1 MIDYD
6 TLPNPGPAEADRMP
20 RLDLETVLNNLAF
33 DHPCAPACARPSAVD
48 LVR

>member
-20 RLDLETVLNNLAF
+20 RLDLETVLCRRNYGTE
-33 DHPCAPACARPSAVD
+33 CYT
-48 LVR
+48 